1 MVSWSYGML
10 FSVLTRLVARWWAA
24 PASHTEWRIYRT
36 AGDSHGAPGK
46 AWSGFHSDEAELSPP
61 AAAKRWIV
69 RKKNKQMT
77 PPPSPNKNSKKI
89 HVCSYLVMQGPSEFL
104 YVDWMFIQHKFNDL
118 VQERHVWNV
127 SCHPLSQP
135 VKFLDTRDRAGYVFP
150 RVGLRRQ
157 REFTLVTLQNT
168 YIRS

>member
-1 MVSWSYGML
+1 MVSWSYRML

-36 AGDSHGAPGK
+36 AGDSRGAPGK

-77 PPPSPNKNSKKI
+77 SPPPSPNKNSKKSMFAVTWWCKDRLSFSMSI
-89 HVCSYLVMQGPSEFL
+89 GCSYNTNSMILFRSGMSG
-104 YVDWMFIQHKFNDL
+104 M
-118 VQERHVWNV
+118 
-127 SCHPLSQP
+127 CP
-135 VKFLDTRDRAGYVFP
+135 VILCLNQLNFW
-150 RVGLRRQ
+150 
-157 REFTLVTLQNT
+157 TLVTVLAMSFQESVFGDKESS
-168 YIRS
+168 R